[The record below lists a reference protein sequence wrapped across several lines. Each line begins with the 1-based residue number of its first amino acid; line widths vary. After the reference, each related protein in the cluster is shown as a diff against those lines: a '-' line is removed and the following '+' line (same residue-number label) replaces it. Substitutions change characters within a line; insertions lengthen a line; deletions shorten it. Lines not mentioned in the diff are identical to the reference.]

1 MTTDTAAPLR
11 ASRFR
16 VARSRGA
23 LSGILLVVFGAWA
36 AIVPFIG
43 PYLDFAYTPSVNSTW
58 NWTAGRGWLNVLPGC
73 VAIFGGLLL
82 LASASRVV
90 TSIGGW
96 LAAAAGAWLIV
107 GPPLAV
113 PLQLGMGTPDPSST
127 TWVQT
132 LERLF
137 FYFAVGAAILFLAS
151 VALGR
156 LSVHSVRD
164 VRAAQRRAELEE
176 AAAAEE
182 ARLAADRAAADRD
195 RAAAT
200 RREPAQTET
209 LPPTR
214 TETGRTETLPPAET
228 GTAATP
234 GTAGP
239 VDGGRHVA
247 DGTPGNGTAGTGYP
261 SAPTTEQPAVGGQEP
276 QHWWSRRH
284 RVEST
289 R

>member
-16 VARSRGA
+16 VPRSRGA
-23 LSGILLVVFGAWA
+23 LSGLLLVVLGAWA

-58 NWTAGRGWLNVLPGC
+58 NWTAGRGWLNVFPGC

-90 TSIGGW
+90 TSLGGW

-113 PLQLGMGTPDPSST
+113 PLQLGMGTPDPSSS

-164 VRAAQRRAELEE
+164 VRAAQRRAELEQ

-182 ARLAADRAAADRD
+182 ARLAADRAAADR
-195 RAAAT
+195 AAAG
-200 RREPAQTET
+200 RETAQTET
-209 LPPTR
+209 MPPAR
-214 TETGRTETLPPAET
+214 TQTLPPAEA

-234 GTAGP
+234 GTAESAE
-239 VDGGRHVA
+239 GGRHVA
-247 DGTPGNGTAGTGYP
+247 DGTPGGNGTAGAGYP
-261 SAPTTEQPAVGGQEP
+261 AAQPPAEQPVAGRQEP
-276 QHWWSRRH
+276 HHWWSRRN
-284 RVEST
+284 RVGST